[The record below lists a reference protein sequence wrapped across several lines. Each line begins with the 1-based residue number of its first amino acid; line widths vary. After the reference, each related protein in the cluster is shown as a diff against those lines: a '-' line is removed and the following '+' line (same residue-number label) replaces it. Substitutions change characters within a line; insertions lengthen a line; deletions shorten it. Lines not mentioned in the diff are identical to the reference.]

1 MQRAIRDL
9 TLFLIVLLPGTH
21 AFAQTTPVE
30 PGARVRVSVA
40 GQPDK
45 LAGSLREQSRDS
57 LVIADS
63 ETGILRTV
71 GVDQVTKLEIWRGH
85 SVAKAWGVGTGVGAL
100 AGILVGATVD
110 PPCSGGTWCI
120 GPQDQG
126 DMVVAGVVGG
136 AVVGGVIGLV
146 VGAVNR
152 HGWVPLDLAVIRS
165 QGPGT
170 GVGLSWRIALPAVRA
185 P

>member
-1 MQRAIRDL
+1 MQRALRA
-9 TLFLIVLLPGTH
+9 LFLIVLIPGTT
-21 AFAQTTPVE
+21 AFAQTTPVA

-40 GQPDK
+40 GQRDK
-45 LAGSLREQSRDS
+45 LAGRLREQSTDS

-63 ETGILRTV
+63 ETGVLRAV
-71 GVDQVTKLEIWRGH
+71 GVDQVTKLEIWGGH
-85 SVAKAWGVGTGVGAL
+85 SVAKAWVVGTGVGAL

-110 PPCSGGTWCI
+110 PPCAGGGWCI

-146 VGAVNR
+146 VGAIR
-152 HGWVPLDLAVIRS
+152 GHEWVPLDLAVIRS
-165 QGPGT
+165 QGTGT
-170 GVGLSWRIALPAVRA
+170 GARLSWRIALPAVRA